1 MAVLFKEFVAQ
12 KHYSFH
18 EGFDDWR
25 EAIRAACAPL
35 VADGTIQKEYVSYI
49 IEKVEELGPYIV
61 IAPEICIPHA
71 ERGRG
76 VNRTAMCFMKSE
88 TPVRFHE
95 DGEHDARIF
104 VVFAAADDEEHI
116 QNLMELSERLSD
128 EETVAK
134 LLAATT
140 PEDLLAIEE

>member
-25 EAIRAACAPL
+25 DAIRAACAPL

-76 VNRTAMCFMKSE
+76 VNRTAMCFVKSE

-104 VVFAAADDEEHI
+104 VVLAAADDEEHI

>member
-1 MAVLFKEFVAQ
+1 MFKEFVTQ
-12 KHYSFH
+12 RHYSFH

-25 EAIRAACAPL
+25 DAIRAACAPL

-104 VVFAAADDEEHI
+104 VVLAAADDEEHI

>member
-25 EAIRAACAPL
+25 DAIRAACAPL
-35 VADGTIQKEYVSYI
+35 VMDGTIQKEYVSYI

-104 VVFAAADDEEHI
+104 VVLAAADDEEHI

>member
-25 EAIRAACAPL
+25 DAIRAACAPL

-104 VVFAAADDEEHI
+104 VVLAAADDEEHI

-140 PEDLLAIEE
+140 PEDLLVIEE

>member
-25 EAIRAACAPL
+25 DAIRAACAPL

-76 VNRTAMCFMKSE
+76 VNCTAMCFMKSE

-104 VVFAAADDEEHI
+104 VVLAAADDEEHI

>member
-104 VVFAAADDEEHI
+104 AALAAADDEEHI
-116 QNLMELSERLSD
+116 QNLIELSERLSD

>member
-1 MAVLFKEFVAQ
+1 MFKEFVAQ
-12 KHYSFH
+12 RHYSFH

-25 EAIRAACAPL
+25 DAIRAACAPL

-104 VVFAAADDEEHI
+104 VVLAAADDEEHI

>member
-1 MAVLFKEFVAQ
+1 MFKEFVAQ

-25 EAIRAACAPL
+25 DAIRAACAPL
-35 VADGTIQKEYVSYI
+35 VMDGTIQKEYVSYI

-104 VVFAAADDEEHI
+104 VVLAAADDEEHI

-134 LLAATT
+134 LLVATT

>member
-25 EAIRAACAPL
+25 DAIRAACAPL

-104 VVFAAADDEEHI
+104 VVLAAADDEEHI
-116 QNLMELSERLSD
+116 QNLMEVSERLSD

>member
-1 MAVLFKEFVAQ
+1 MAVFFKEFVAQ

-25 EAIRAACAPL
+25 DAIRAACAPL

-104 VVFAAADDEEHI
+104 VVLAAADDEEHI

>member
-1 MAVLFKEFVAQ
+1 MAVLFKEFVTQ

-25 EAIRAACAPL
+25 DAIRAACAPL

-76 VNRTAMCFMKSE
+76 VNRTAMCFMRSE

-104 VVFAAADDEEHI
+104 VVLAAADDEEHI

>member
-1 MAVLFKEFVAQ
+1 M
-12 KHYSFH
+12 
-18 EGFDDWR
+18 
-25 EAIRAACAPL
+25 
-35 VADGTIQKEYVSYI
+35 
-49 IEKVEELGPYIV
+49 

-104 VVFAAADDEEHI
+104 VVLAAADDEEHI

>member
-25 EAIRAACAPL
+25 DAIRAACAPL
-35 VADGTIQKEYVSYI
+35 VMDGTIQKEYVSYI
-49 IEKVEELGPYIV
+49 IEKVEKLGPYIV

-104 VVFAAADDEEHI
+104 VVLAAADDEEHI

>member
-1 MAVLFKEFVAQ
+1 VAVLFKEFVAQ

-104 VVFAAADDEEHI
+104 VVLAAADDEEHI
-116 QNLMELSERLSD
+116 QNLIELSERLSD

>member
-1 MAVLFKEFVAQ
+1 MFKEFVTQ

-25 EAIRAACAPL
+25 DAIRAACAPL

-104 VVFAAADDEEHI
+104 VVLAAADDEEHI

>member
-1 MAVLFKEFVAQ
+1 MRGSGSIVQGICHTEALFVPR
-12 KHYSFH
+12 
-18 EGFDDWR
+18 GD
-25 EAIRAACAPL
+25 AIRAACAPL

-104 VVFAAADDEEHI
+104 VVLAAADDEEHI

>member
-104 VVFAAADDEEHI
+104 VVLAAADDEEHI

-134 LLAATT
+134 LLVATT

>member
-25 EAIRAACAPL
+25 DAIRAACAPL
-35 VADGTIQKEYVSYI
+35 VMDGTIQKEYVSYI

-104 VVFAAADDEEHI
+104 VVLAAADDEEHI
-116 QNLMELSERLSD
+116 QNLMELSELLSD

>member
-1 MAVLFKEFVAQ
+1 MAVLFKEFVTQ

-25 EAIRAACAPL
+25 DAIRAACAPL

-104 VVFAAADDEEHI
+104 VVLAAADDEEHI
-116 QNLMELSERLSD
+116 QNLIELSERLSD

>member
-25 EAIRAACAPL
+25 DAIRAACAPL
-35 VADGTIQKEYVSYI
+35 VMDGTIQKEYVSYI

-104 VVFAAADDEEHI
+104 VVLAAADDEEHI

-140 PEDLLAIEE
+140 PEDLLVIEE

>member
-25 EAIRAACAPL
+25 DEIRAACAPL
-35 VADGTIQKEYVSYI
+35 VMDGTIQKEYVSYI

-104 VVFAAADDEEHI
+104 VVLAAADDEEHI
-116 QNLMELSERLSD
+116 QNLMELSELLSD

>member
-1 MAVLFKEFVAQ
+1 MFKEFVAQ

-104 VVFAAADDEEHI
+104 VVLAAADDEEHI

>member
-25 EAIRAACAPL
+25 DAIRAACAPL

-104 VVFAAADDEEHI
+104 VVLAAADDEEHI

-140 PEDLLAIEE
+140 PEDLLALEE

>member
-1 MAVLFKEFVAQ
+1 MFKEFVAQ

-25 EAIRAACAPL
+25 EAIRAACVPL

-104 VVFAAADDEEHI
+104 VVLAAADDEEHI

>member
-1 MAVLFKEFVAQ
+1 MFKEFVAQ

-76 VNRTAMCFMKSE
+76 VNRSAMCFMKSE

-104 VVFAAADDEEHI
+104 VVLAAADDEEHI

>member
-25 EAIRAACAPL
+25 DAIRAACAPL
-35 VADGTIQKEYVSYI
+35 VMDGTIQKEYVSYI

-104 VVFAAADDEEHI
+104 VVLAAADDEEHI
-116 QNLMELSERLSD
+116 QNLIELSERLSD